1 MPRDE
6 CLFSGAVTSHD
17 GSRLTSPCCSPRG
30 CHWKSFERA
39 KWRAWSVWRIS
50 LDLLIRYEWIA
61 KIFCRFLVILFGN
74 ISDVQIYL
82 GWWWSFVHMFL
93 EVKLPTRFDRFSLA
107 PRSKYKI
114 SLGKSYIAHYIPIIP
129 MWPKDA
135 EGFQFWN
142 GCDTSGSGEKNTY
155 AWWIWATQCQNPSLW
170 ACCTPPIEMMMT
182 WGWFFVGFTT
192 LDW

>member
-1 MPRDE
+1 MNWFLTKECQTFSWQGRPFFWAYAPGWMPFFW
-6 CLFSGAVTSHD
+6 CSNHD

-74 ISDVQIYL
+74 ISDAQIYL

-114 SLGKSYIAHYIPIIP
+114 SLGKSYIAHYETKYDDWWLVQLRNLHPNHP
-129 MWPKDA
+129 NVA
-135 EGFQFWN
+135 EG
-142 GCDTSGSGEKNTY
+142 CRRV
-155 AWWIWATQCQNPSLW
+155 
-170 ACCTPPIEMMMT
+170 PILE
-182 WGWFFVGFTT
+182 W
-192 LDW
+192 L